1 MWWIIGGILFL
12 GMVVSAY
19 DEYDKEKV
27 KRNSDGHICDFEVIK
42 EQVYVGYD
50 DIDYGTYEGTKY
62 THKCKICG
70 KVVQRWYKL

>member
-19 DEYDKEKV
+19 VEYDKEKV
-27 KRNSDGHICDFEVIK
+27 KRNPDGHTCDFEIID
-42 EQVYVGYD
+42 EQDYFSNEDLDYVS
-50 DIDYGTYEGTKY
+50 YEGTEY

-70 KVVQRWYKL
+70 KVVERMYKL

>member
-27 KRNSDGHICDFEVIK
+27 KRNPDGHICDFEIID
-42 EQVYVGYD
+42 EQDYFSNEDLDYVS
-50 DIDYGTYEGTKY
+50 YEGTKY

-70 KVVQRWYKL
+70 KIVERMYKL

>member
-19 DEYDKEKV
+19 DKYDKEKV

-50 DIDYGTYEGTKY
+50 IDYGTYEGTKY